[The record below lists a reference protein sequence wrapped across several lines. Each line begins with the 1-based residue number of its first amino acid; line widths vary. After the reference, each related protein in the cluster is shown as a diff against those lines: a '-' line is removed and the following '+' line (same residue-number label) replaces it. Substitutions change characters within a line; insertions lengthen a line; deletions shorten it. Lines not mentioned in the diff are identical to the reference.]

1 MKIRNLEELDDYLSS
16 ELAWRKKECLNLNG
30 LTLSSRGSNKTIYY
44 RASIVVF
51 YSHWEGFIKNASLAY
66 LSYLNRLAPKYYLM
80 QDSFFCLGMSFVF
93 KNDFSSR
100 NINNHQKINDYLQGR
115 NTLNFN
121 VDPEK
126 VIDVRSNLNYE
137 AMRII
142 AHQLGVSLDGL
153 DLREHFIDK
162 ILLKYRNSLA
172 HGERVSEKELKGI
185 YDEVYSTVL
194 NYIEGY
200 GSIISNAASM
210 RLYLK

>member
-1 MKIRNLEELDDYLSS
+1 MKIRTLEELDDYLSN

-30 LTLSSRGSNKTIYY
+30 LTSSSRGANKIIYY
-44 RASIVVF
+44 RASIIVF

-66 LSYLNRLAPKYYLM
+66 LSYLNRLAPKYHLM

-93 KNDFSSR
+93 QNDFSSR
-100 NINNHQKINDYLQGR
+100 NINNHKKINKYLQER
-115 NTLNFN
+115 NILSFK
-121 VDPEK
+121 VEPEK

-137 AMRII
+137 AIRII

-162 ILLKYRNSLA
+162 VLLKYRNSLA
-172 HGERVSEKELKGI
+172 HGERVSEIELKGI

-194 NYIEGY
+194 NYLEGY
-200 GSIISNAASM
+200 SSVISNAASM
-210 RLYLK
+210 KLYLK